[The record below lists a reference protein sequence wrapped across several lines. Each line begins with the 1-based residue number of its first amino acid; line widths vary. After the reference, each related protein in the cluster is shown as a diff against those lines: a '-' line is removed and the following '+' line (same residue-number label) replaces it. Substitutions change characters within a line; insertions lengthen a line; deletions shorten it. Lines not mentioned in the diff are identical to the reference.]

1 MQQLGKKGLKATV
14 QLPLTF
20 PKKVLFEQYQK
31 RINWTWSTKSLFFVA
46 SIGYLI
52 SALILGFFDSIFSN
66 ALFSFSVFILLL
78 NYNLPL
84 TSDVFNMKKFRTIIA
99 NKHAKKRFLLWLI
112 LYYNPFILAG
122 ILFFV
127 FSLCTNLIQGHF
139 THSIDLVLLFTLSIQ
154 ILISEIFI
162 SIRGKIITIVQLVFF
177 LATTVL
183 HMNLIIK
190 YGLYLLLSM
199 IGYLFFRNV
208 KDSYFQRFTRSQNFT
223 SRSVSKTMIYN
234 IIFSD
239 KKEKIFMLVPGLVA
253 PLIAHKLGA
262 SFSPAITFILMLLV
276 QYEIM
281 IDNQLED
288 FEVPLAKIKALK
300 SAKISFFKRFI
311 STIYFKLS
319 MFTIFVILIA
329 NYFYSQNFIEFIIP
343 SLVETVYIPLMSMY
357 YFFFLERELMTRA
370 HINSILR
377 EFLPITIIFT
387 FFIF

>member
-1 MQQLGKKGLKATV
+1 
-14 QLPLTF
+14 
-20 PKKVLFEQYQK
+20 
-31 RINWTWSTKSLFFVA
+31 
-46 SIGYLI
+46 
-52 SALILGFFDSIFSN
+52 
-66 ALFSFSVFILLL
+66 
-78 NYNLPL
+78 
-84 TSDVFNMKKFRTIIA
+84 
-99 NKHAKKRFLLWLI
+99 
-112 LYYNPFILAG
+112 
-122 ILFFV
+122 
-127 FSLCTNLIQGHF
+127 
-139 THSIDLVLLFTLSIQ
+139 
-154 ILISEIFI
+154 
-162 SIRGKIITIVQLVFF
+162 
-177 LATTVL
+177 
-183 HMNLIIK
+183 MNLIIK

-253 PLIAHKLGA
+253 PLIAHKLGV

-276 QYEIM
+276 QYEII

-329 NYFYSQNFIEFIIP
+329 NYFYSQNFIGFIIP

-357 YFFFLERELMTRA
+357 YFFFLERELMARA

>member
-1 MQQLGKKGLKATV
+1 
-14 QLPLTF
+14 
-20 PKKVLFEQYQK
+20 
-31 RINWTWSTKSLFFVA
+31 
-46 SIGYLI
+46 
-52 SALILGFFDSIFSN
+52 
-66 ALFSFSVFILLL
+66 
-78 NYNLPL
+78 
-84 TSDVFNMKKFRTIIA
+84 
-99 NKHAKKRFLLWLI
+99 
-112 LYYNPFILAG
+112 
-122 ILFFV
+122 
-127 FSLCTNLIQGHF
+127 
-139 THSIDLVLLFTLSIQ
+139 
-154 ILISEIFI
+154 
-162 SIRGKIITIVQLVFF
+162 
-177 LATTVL
+177 
-183 HMNLIIK
+183 MNLIIK